1 MSSALVLEN
10 ISFSYEQNEIFSDL
24 NYTFNTGNIY
34 SIMGSNGEGKT
45 TLLNLIYGNLPLKTG
60 SICLLQ
66 DNQAKELDDKDVFL
80 IPTVP
85 LLPKFLTGRQFLS
98 LYVTE
103 NGCDLEDIDIVLD
116 KLNFHEYDLDKL
128 ILNYST
134 GTIHK
139 LLLACALLSKNKII
153 LLDEPLVSL
162 DFIVAAEVKKILQN
176 LKKDHIIL
184 LSTHILE
191 IANEISDEIAI
202 IKDKKIHKIEMNN
215 MSTEQLSEL
224 MRMKLLEE
232 NNGE

>member
-1 MSSALVLEN
+1 M
-10 ISFSYEQNEIFSDL
+10 
-24 NYTFNTGNIY
+24 
-34 SIMGSNGEGKT
+34 
-45 TLLNLIYGNLPLKTG
+45 
-60 SICLLQ
+60 Q

-85 LLPKFLTGRQFLS
+85 LLPKFLTGQQFLS

>member
-66 DNQAKELDDKDVFL
+66 DNKAKELDDKDVFL

-85 LLPKFLTGRQFLS
+85 LLPKFLTGQQFLS

-153 LLDEPLVSL
+153 
-162 DFIVAAEVKKILQN
+162 KKNIQN
-176 LKKDHIIL
+176 Q
-184 LSTHILE
+184 
-191 IANEISDEIAI
+191 
-202 IKDKKIHKIEMNN
+202 NN
-215 MSTEQLSEL
+215 L
-224 MRMKLLEE
+224 
-232 NNGE
+232 

>member
-60 SICLLQ
+60 SICLSQ
-66 DNQAKELDDKDVFL
+66 GNQTKELDDKDVFL

-103 NGCDLEDIDIVLD
+103 NGCDLKDIDIVLD

-162 DFIVAAEVKKILQN
+162 DFIVAAEVKRILQE
-176 LKKDHIIL
+176 LKIIL

-202 IKDKKIHKIEMNN
+202 IKDKKIHKIEMSD

-232 NNGE
+232 NKDE